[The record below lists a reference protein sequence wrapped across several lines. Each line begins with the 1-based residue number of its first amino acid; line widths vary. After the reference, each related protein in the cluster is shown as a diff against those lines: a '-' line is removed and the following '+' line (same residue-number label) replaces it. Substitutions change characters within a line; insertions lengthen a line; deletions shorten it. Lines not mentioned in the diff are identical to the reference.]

1 MDLVDDGTFDT
12 LDSDRLLIDAQN
24 AGTFARSRA
33 YTAHEFG
40 EVVSEEQTIQS
51 IFPLIGL

>member
-12 LDSDRLLIDAQN
+12 LDSDRLLVDAQN

-33 YTAHEFG
+33 YTAREFR
-40 EVVSEEQTIQS
+40 EVVRRMQR
-51 IFPLIGL
+51 FDR